1 MIKIN
6 FTEKEFN
13 KIKEVRNHFRNY
25 GLYLVL
31 DGFVDEEDSVW
42 CHRRAGPE
50 LIKVNRVH
58 GNNNI
63 SNFPEYHSIEK
74 PTGESKFVY
83 DSMFE
88 EE

>member
-1 MIKIN
+1 MINIK

-13 KIKEVRNHFRNY
+13 KIKELRSAFERA

-31 DGFVDEEDSVW
+31 DGLVKSEDHIWWHSSY
-42 CHRRAGPE
+42 GPTE
-50 LIKVNRVH
+50 TMAKFDHPNVLE
-58 GNNNI
+58 
-63 SNFPEYHSIEK
+63 FPEYYSIEK
-74 PTGESKFVY
+74 PNGESKFVY

>member
-1 MIKIN
+1 MVKIK

-13 KIKEVRNHFRNY
+13 KIKELRSAFERA

-31 DGFVDEEDSVW
+31 DGLVTQDDHIWWRSD
-42 CHRRAGPE
+42 AGPRSTTA
-50 LIKVNRVH
+50 KFDNPNVYK
-58 GNNNI
+58 
-63 SNFPEYHSIEK
+63 FPEYYSIEK
-74 PTGESKFVY
+74 PKGESKFVY

>member
-42 CHRRAGPE
+42 WHMEDGPE

-58 GNNNI
+58 GNNI
-63 SNFPEYHSIEK
+63 SNFPEYHSIKK
-74 PTGESKFVY
+74 PKIKQEVAY
-83 DSMFE
+83 EPMFE